1 MQKLFLC
8 AMALALSTTLAAA
21 ADTAP
26 MGKDDNAMGGTTS
39 MDAMAPKGTDDSMK
53 SDDKMAPD
61 AGMKADDKMG
71 TDGNMKAD
79 DKMGK

>member
-1 MQKLFLC
+1 MQKLLLC
-8 AMALALSTTLAAA
+8 AMALALSNTLAVA
-21 ADTAP
+21 ADPAP

-39 MDAMAPKGTDDSMK
+39 MDAMAPKGAGDSMK

-71 TDGNMKAD
+71 TDGKMQAD